1 MFKVDQAVVHPA
13 HGVGIVRE
21 IKKQMILGR
30 EVSYFY
36 IDFPYNDLDR
46 VMIPVERAKELGLR
60 DLVDDKTIEEMLKIV
75 RDRNGK
81 YLDSLEDESF
91 HKRHREYLERVQS
104 GDILEVAKVYKTLHE
119 RSKAKDLGLKEK
131 FLMERAEKMLLGE
144 LKYAKNI
151 TYEKAQ
157 AMFEKGLAS

>member
-60 DLVDDKTIEEMLKIV
+60 DLVDDNTIEEMLKIV

-157 AMFEKGLAS
+157 AMFEKGLAA